1 LLFLTEFLLKYVDPF
16 NGILKTINM
25 SHRMSKISF
34 LNLDIL
40 KVDREVDIKKLEVTV
55 IAFLFSETC

>member
-1 LLFLTEFLLKYVDPF
+1 MQSNIEHGRTNLFLTEFLLKYVDHF

-40 KVDREVDIKKLEVTV
+40 KVDR
-55 IAFLFSETC
+55 